1 MLNHEVIEFKVDG
14 LKTDLEVLDY
24 LSNLLLE
31 KGIVKE
37 TFNKAI
43 KVREKSFST
52 GLLVNDIGFA
62 IPHTDVE
69 HVNESQIA
77 ILTLNEP
84 VSFKQMG
91 DDSVNVPVR
100 VVFMLALKEA
110 KAHLNML
117 QKLIEL
123 MQDEKVIHQIMD
135 FSQTEDNKKT
145 LVSLLKD
152 NDVI

>member
-37 TFNKAI
+37 TFNEAI

>member
-14 LKTDLEVLDY
+14 LKTDLEVLDF

-37 TFNKAI
+37 TFKEAI
-43 KVREKSFST
+43 KVREQNFST

-91 DDSVNVPVR
+91 DDSVTVPVR

-123 MQDEKVIHQIMD
+123 MQDEKVIHQLVD
-135 FSQTEDNKKT
+135 FSQTEDNKKA

-152 NDVI
+152 YDVI